1 MVDTNQYIKDRMD
14 AEKIKEVIKDMCEIQ
29 DEYLEVDGKRCL
41 YSDILKCS
49 IQNEDANFK
58 GKTKPF
64 THTILGQTPFMA
76 GAIEPM
82 MYVGIKLTL
91 KDGTVLPIYVSKKR
105 VLLNSDMYLSDLKE
119 AKSILF
125 KIKERIG

>member
-1 MVDTNQYIKDRMD
+1 M
-14 AEKIKEVIKDMCEIQ
+14 
-29 DEYLEVDGKRCL
+29 

-91 KDGTVLPIYVSKKR
+91 KDGTVLPIYVSNEK
-105 VLLNSDMYLSDLKE
+105 VLFNSDKYLSDLKVAE
-119 AKSILF
+119 SILS
-125 KIKERIG
+125 KIKERVG

>member
-1 MVDTNQYIKDRMD
+1 
-14 AEKIKEVIKDMCEIQ
+14 MCVKFK

-49 IQNEDANFK
+49 IQNEDAHFK

-64 THTILGQTPFMA
+64 THTILGGTTFMA

-91 KDGTVLPIYVSKKR
+91 RDGSVIPLYVSKEK
-105 VLLNSDMYLSDLKE
+105 VLFNSDMYLSDEKE
-119 AKSILF
+119 AESILRE
-125 KIKERIG
+125 IKKRID